1 VILPLQFKPKVTFFR
16 AAGDGVRS
24 YQLKTGK
31 TGSDFIHLTKDRGV
45 LCIVMFLEQLTD
57 PAFQDIKSVAQ
68 AEGLLSVCDNMCYK
82 SIW

>member
-1 VILPLQFKPKVTFFR
+1 MILPLQFKPKVTFFR

-24 YQLKTGK
+24 YQLKPGK
-31 TGSDFIHLTKDRGV
+31 PGSNFIHLAKDRGV
-45 LCIVMFLEQLTD
+45 LCIVMFLEQFTD

-68 AEGLLSVCDNMCYK
+68 AEGLLSVCDNMWYK